1 MISAVDTSVLLDY
14 LIGDARFGPASAT
27 ALRQAL
33 LDGTLIACS
42 AVWAEVAA
50 AFDESAAATDVLSR
64 LGVELVPDDAEVAIA
79 AGAAWRRYWRAGG
92 SRQRLL
98 TDFLVAAHASVKA
111 DRLVTRD
118 RGFYRSHFEDLTI
131 LEPGTAT

>member
-14 LIGDARFGPASAT
+14 LIADPRFGPASAA
-27 ALRQAL
+27 ALRRAL
-33 LDGTLIACS
+33 HEGMLIVCS

-50 AFDESAAATDVLSR
+50 AFDESARATELLTR
-64 LGVELVPDDAEVAIA
+64 LGVELVPDDADVATA
-79 AGAAWRRYWRAGG
+79 AGAAWRRYRQAGG

-98 TDFLVAAHASVKA
+98 TDFLVAAHATVKA

-118 RGFYRSHFEDLTI
+118 RGFYRSHYADLPI
-131 LEPGTAT
+131 LEPGAAA

>member
-14 LIGDARFGPASAT
+14 LIGDTRFGPASAA
-27 ALRQAL
+27 ALRRAL
-33 LDGTLIACS
+33 QEGTLIVCS

-50 AFDESAAATDVLSR
+50 AFDESSPATELLTR
-64 LGVELVPDDAEVAIA
+64 LGVELVPDDAEVATA
-79 AGAAWRRYWRAGG
+79 AGTAWRRYRRAGG

-118 RGFYRSHFEDLTI
+118 RGFYRSHFTDLTI
-131 LEPGTAT
+131 LEPGAAT